1 MTTTIEPNLE
11 QGIQLQQDHVEFGM
25 AAENLCQTM
34 STVADGDIHI
44 GQCLQTIR
52 KAVEK
57 AAERVRLVLN
67 ALYRQGDDADDD

>member
-1 MTTTIEPNLE
+1 M
-11 QGIQLQQDHVEFGM
+11 EFGI

-57 AAERVRLVLN
+57 AAE
-67 ALYRQGDDADDD
+67 QGDGRS